1 MDGLQILFYI
11 VVAIIYFII
20 QARKQAKNAQPPTTG
35 ENTGPDPTMT
45 QNSPPRKTNVPTLQD
60 LLNEFGEATR
70 KNPQPQ
76 ATIEQ
81 RPEPANLPQKSF
93 YEEAEEKARQQKRK
107 VELKAQKAAK
117 RAAEAKRAMEVQKR
131 EEALEDLSYEQTG
144 EEYVPTY
151 ENKASLVDYEDPTK
165 SEYEG
170 LNDSSKN
177 RFAAFDIRKVTPNMY
192 AQLFKNPETART
204 AFIMGEIFKRKYD

>member
-11 VVAIIYFII
+11 VVAIIYFIV
-20 QARKQAKNAQPPTTG
+20 QARKQAKNAQPPATG
-35 ENTGPDPTMT
+35 ENTESNPAMP

-70 KNPQPQ
+70 KNPQPH

-81 RPEPANLPQKSF
+81 RPETAHVPQKSF

-107 VELKAQKAAK
+107 AELKAQKAAK
-117 RAAEAKRAMEVQKR
+117 RAAEAKRVIEAEQR
-131 EEALEDLSYEQTG
+131 EDALSYEQTG
-144 EEYVPTY
+144 EEYIPTY

-177 RFAAFDIRKVTPNMY
+177 RFAAFDIRKKSPNMY

-204 AFIMGEIFKRKYD
+204 AFIMGEIFKRKYE